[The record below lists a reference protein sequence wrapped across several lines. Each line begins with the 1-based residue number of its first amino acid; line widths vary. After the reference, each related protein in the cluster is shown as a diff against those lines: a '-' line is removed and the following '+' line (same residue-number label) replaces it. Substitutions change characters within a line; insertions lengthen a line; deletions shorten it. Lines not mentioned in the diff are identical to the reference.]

1 MFTRRIATQ
10 RAPRTKDAT
19 KDGQNSL
26 GYVVSGISPLVC
38 ARYESMRVYACI
50 HGLSQQVFKNKQR
63 NETNLNE

>member
-10 RAPRTKDAT
+10 RAPRTKDEMAKIWDT
-19 KDGQNSL
+19 
-26 GYVVSGISPLVC
+26 VVRDISPLVC

-50 HGLSQQVFKNKQR
+50 HGLSQQVFNNKQR